1 MRIAAIALACLTMST
16 AGALPV
22 DLPPAGPAPAL
33 RLPVHTERTL
43 ENGFTTTLLPYGSVP
58 KTTLILTIDTGNIA
72 DGDHPGL
79 ADLTA
84 DLLKEGA
91 GDRNS
96 AALARRVSDLGG
108 ALGVSAS
115 AQTFTISLDVLAE
128 HAADAIDIMA
138 DVVRRPRLPGGELS
152 RLKADMKRS
161 LAVARSRQQT
171 LAGEAFAHWLWS
183 GALYGRPAPTDAQV
197 DAVTITD
204 ITAFVARE
212 FGAQRTRLYVA
223 GRFDEAAVDA
233 AVRRNF
239 SDWSRGPVARWEDAA
254 PRTAPVVQ
262 LIDRPGAQQSTILM
276 GLPVAAISTPDAIPQ
291 SIANAVLGGTPL
303 LSRLDAD
310 LREQKGYTYG
320 VQSSITSYRGGSV
333 FSLATDVNTN
343 DTAAAITEIY
353 AQLERLR
360 TEPVGIDELSR
371 IQNFRAGTFLLGI
384 SSRTGLLGQLTFLH
398 QQDLPYAWLENH
410 IAHMNEATPDSVLG
424 AARTLDPA
432 KMTLIVVGDL
442 SKIRAGITQLKALQG
457 TDIR

>member
-1 MRIAAIALACLTMST
+1 MRIAAIALACLMMTT
-16 AGALPV
+16 AGALPA
-22 DLPPAGPAPAL
+22 DLPSAGPAPAL
-33 RLPVHTERTL
+33 RLPLHSERTL
-43 ENGFTTTLLPYGSVP
+43 GNGFATTLLPYGSVP

-84 DLLKEGA
+84 DLMKEGA
-91 GDRNS
+91 GARNS

-108 ALGVSAS
+108 ALAVSS
-115 AQTFTISLDVLAE
+115 GAQTFTISLDVLAE
-128 HAADAIDIMA
+128 HAADAIDLIA
-138 DVVRRPRLPGGELS
+138 DVVRRPILPGDELA

-171 LAGEAFAHWLWS
+171 LASEALAHRLWP
-183 GALYGRPAPTDAQV
+183 GALYGRPAPTDAQI
-197 DAVTITD
+197 DAVSLAD
-204 ITAFVARE
+204 VRAFVARE

-223 GRFDEAAVDA
+223 GRFDETVVAAAVQ
-233 AVRRNF
+233 RNF
-239 SDWSRGPVARWEDAA
+239 SDWDRGPVARWEDAA
-254 PRTAPVVQ
+254 PRVAPIVQ

-291 SIANAVLGGTPL
+291 SIANAVFGGTPL

-320 VQSSITSYRGGSV
+320 VQSSITAFRGGSV
-333 FSLATDVNTN
+333 FSLATDVNTD
-343 DTAAAITEIY
+343 DTAAAIAEIY

-360 TEPVGIDELSR
+360 SEPVPVDELTR
-371 IQNFRAGTFLLGI
+371 IQNFRSGTFLLGI

-398 QQDLPYAWLENH
+398 QQGLTYEWLEDH
-410 IAHMNEATPDSVLG
+410 IARMNEATPDSVLD
-424 AARTLDPA
+424 AARHLDPA

-442 SKIRAGITQLKALQG
+442 SKIRDGVTQLKALQG
-457 TDIR
+457 MDIR